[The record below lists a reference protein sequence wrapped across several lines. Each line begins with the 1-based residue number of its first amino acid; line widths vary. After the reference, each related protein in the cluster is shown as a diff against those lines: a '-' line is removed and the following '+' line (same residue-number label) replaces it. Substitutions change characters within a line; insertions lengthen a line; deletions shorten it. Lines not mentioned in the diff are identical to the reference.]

1 METYY
6 SNITSILL
14 IFGVFATTV
23 KSDVYSDLTDF
34 GSQNG
39 FTFVNLVATDPNL
52 NHELIKCI
60 KAFEATSI
68 RFRILNTSKID
79 LSLDFHSDAL
89 LLISNGQAEYL
100 QSDLQIIQSFK
111 IKKSILFFP
120 WGIQDGLLE
129 DALEQM
135 EGNSLFYMAYPSS
148 NNQTE
153 YKQVI
158 TMTNNTI
165 GTSELCHQGALFYF
179 FYSSFCI
186 RPKIQSIWPCLGKLQ
201 FARNENPQQHPT
213 LAPLLYHPK
222 LRP

>member
-14 IFGVFATTV
+14 IFGVFATRV

-34 GSQNG
+34 VTKNG
-39 FTFVNLVATDPNL
+39 FTFVNLVTMDTSL

-60 KAFEATSI
+60 KAFEATPI
-68 RFRILNTSKID
+68 RFRILDTSKID
-79 LSLDFHSDAL
+79 LNLDFHSDAL
-89 LLISNGQAEYL
+89 LLISNGQADYL

-120 WGIQDGLLE
+120 LGKIQDGLLE
-129 DALEQM
+129 NALEQM
-135 EGNSLFYMAYPSS
+135 ERNSLFYITYTS

-165 GTSELCHQGALFYF
+165 GTLELCYKGVLFYYF
-179 FYSSFCI
+179 SSSFCI

>member
-1 METYY
+1 MKPYY
-6 SNITSILL
+6 SSITTFLL

-39 FTFVNLVATDPNL
+39 FTFVNLVVMDPSL

-60 KAFEATSI
+60 KAFETTPI

-89 LLISNGQAEYL
+89 LLISNGQADYL

-120 WGIQDGLLE
+120 WGIHDELLE

-135 EGNSLFYMAYPSS
+135 EGNSLFYIAYPS
-148 NNQTE
+148 NNRTE

-158 TMTNNTI
+158 TMTNNSI
-165 GTSELCHQGALFYF
+165 GTSELCHQGALLYVKILF
-179 FYSSFCI
+179 F
-186 RPKIQSIWPCLGKLQ
+186 Q
-201 FARNENPQQHPT
+201 
-213 LAPLLYHPK
+213 LLYPT
-222 LRP
+222 